1 MLFSLNYTY
10 MHARDHFACL
20 IGKITRGRQSKS
32 VMCRWSTGIEQWFWK
47 INLFSPRYC
56 WTNAELAV
64 HNNHSLTHSLSW
76 WTIIL
81 VSSEKWWVLRH
92 WHVLID
98 TFIFENIN
106 RCQKGCEN
114 KRPFY
119 LFKIHLWC
127 KSIVKT
133 VHYF

>member
-1 MLFSLNYTY
+1 MPFSLNYTY
-10 MHARDHFACL
+10 MHARDHFARL
-20 IGKITRGRQSKS
+20 IVKLTRVRQSKS

-81 VSSEKWWVLRH
+81 VSSEKWSVLRH
-92 WHVLID
+92 WHVYRYIYIWKYKSMPKKVVK
-98 TFIFENIN
+98 T
-106 RCQKGCEN
+106 Q
-114 KRPFY
+114 RPFY

-127 KSIVKT
+127 NSIVKT

>member
-10 MHARDHFACL
+10 MHARDHFARL
-20 IGKITRGRQSKS
+20 IGKITRVGQSKS
-32 VMCRWSTGIEQWFWK
+32 VMCRWSTGIEQSFWK

-64 HNNHSLTHSLSW
+64 HNNHSLTLLVDNYSRIIRKMVGASSL
-76 WTIIL
+76 TC
-81 VSSEKWWVLRH
+81 
-92 WHVLID
+92 
-98 TFIFENIN
+98 FN
-106 RCQKGCEN
+106 RYIYIWKYKSMPKKVVKTQ
-114 KRPFY
+114 RPFY